1 MSRPPQ
7 GLPGPPGPAADAFVF
22 FGATGDLAFN
32 KIFPALQALVRRGRL
47 EVPVIGVGR
56 SGWNLEQFRERARQ
70 SLAAHGSFDASAFDR
85 LAALLRYVDGDYRD
99 EATFA
104 RLRQA
109 LGDAKRP
116 LHYLAIPPSMFVP
129 VARGLHRCEC
139 TRDAR
144 LIVEKPFGRDLASAR
159 ELNATLLE
167 FFPESAIYRIDHFLG
182 KEAIQ
187 NLLYFRFANAF
198 LEPIWNRNHVA
209 SVEITLAEH
218 AGVQGRGRFYEEVG
232 ALRDVVQNHLL
243 QVLALLAM
251 DAPVAGDADSLRDE
265 KARLLRAIRPPTAA
279 DVVRGQYLG
288 YRAEAG
294 VAPDSQVETYVA
306 LRLSIDSWRWAG
318 VPFFLR
324 AGKRMAVSANE
335 VRVQLKP
342 PPQRIFDE
350 IGSCEANDFRFRL
363 SPDVRISAGA
373 RHKLPGEAMVG
384 EKVDLLVRPR
394 WSDEMSP
401 YERLLGDALRGE
413 TALFTRYDAVDESWR
428 IVEPLLGNCAPIHD
442 YAPGSWGPREAD
454 RLLAGICAWHDPLPE
469 EAA

>member
-1 MSRPPQ
+1 MSKP
-7 GLPGPPGPAADAFVF
+7 LPADAFVF

-47 EVPVIGVGR
+47 DIPVIGVGR
-56 SGWNLEQFRERARQ
+56 SGWNLEQFRERARR
-70 SLAAHGSFDASAFDR
+70 SLEQHGSFDAAAFDR
-85 LAALLRYVDGDYRD
+85 LAALLHYVDGDYRD
-99 EATFA
+99 DATFSL
-104 RLRQA
+104 LRQA
-109 LGDAKRP
+109 LGDAERP

-129 VARGLHRCEC
+129 VARGLRRCEC

-187 NLLYFRFANAF
+187 NLLYFRFANSF
-198 LEPIWNRNHVA
+198 LEPIWNRNYVA
-209 SVEITLAEH
+209 SVEITLAERV
-218 AGVQGRGRFYEEVG
+218 GVQGRGRFYEEVG

-251 DAPVAGDADSLRDE
+251 DAPVASDADAVRDE
-265 KARLLRAIRPPTAA
+265 KARLLRAIRSPTAA
-279 DVVRGQYLG
+279 DIVRGQYLG

-294 VAPDSQVETYVA
+294 VDPDSQVETYVA

-324 AGKRMAVSANE
+324 AGKRLPVTANE

-342 PPQRIFDE
+342 PPQRIFDAVTH
-350 IGSCEANDFRFRL
+350 CEANDFRFRL

-401 YERLLGDALRGE
+401 YERLLGDGLRGE

-428 IVEPLLGNCAPIHD
+428 IVEPVLGHGSPLFE

-454 RLLAGICAWHDPLPE
+454 QLLAGRCAWNNPQSE
-469 EAA
+469 EST